1 MGCTFLSKCSLGCHR
16 LDDRFPQ
23 LALVRQKPVVVTP
36 QSLLERC
43 RGPPTQRLDAAAVE
57 QLARC
62 SIRPRPVVDNAPF
75 KAHTTFNVFGEF
87 SNRDVVT
94 GTDIDMRLAGI
105 VPQKMDAGVSEIV
118 DVEELAPRRAAAPD
132 DDFRG
137 ARHFG
142 FVKAAQECSR
152 DVAGLGMEIVAGA
165 VKIPRH
171 RRYEIAPMLATVGLT
186 KLDAG

>member
-62 SIRPRPVVDNAPF
+62 SIRSRPVVDNAPF
-75 KAHTTFNVFGEF
+75 KAHTTFNVFSEF
-87 SNRDVVT
+87 SNRYVVT
-94 GTDIDMRLAGI
+94 GADIDMRLAGI
-105 VPQKMDAGVSEIV
+105 VPQKMEAGVGEIV
-118 DVEELAPRRAAAPD
+118 DVEKLASRCAAAPD
-132 DDFRG
+132 DDLG
-137 ARHFG
+137 SACHFG
-142 FVKAAQECSR
+142 LVKSA
-152 DVAGLGMEIVAGA
+152 
-165 VKIPRH
+165 
-171 RRYEIAPMLATVGLT
+171 
-186 KLDAG
+186 